1 MQGASQFLEQ
11 SRKTRIQIMTEALK
25 TKCIETCKEK
35 HWFTCA
41 KNIFRNKRINQFFFA
56 CAIRNTLIQGTQ
68 KNKNILIAG
77 PTNCGKSFLLEP
89 LELIFNAFVDPA
101 TSKYASTKLETK
113 EVTFLNDLRWSLECN
128 AWSDLLL
135 LEGQTFNLLCPK
147 IQFAAD
153 LLIDRSD
160 TLSIFE
166 TIKSSVKYVGK
177 FNLQDEKE
185 TDLMASRWQMFS
197 FNH

>member
-1 MQGASQFLEQ
+1 MPE
-11 SRKTRIQIMTEALK
+11 TLK
-25 TKCIETCKEK
+25 TKCNETCKEK
-35 HWFTCA
+35 HWLTCA
-41 KNIFRNKRINQFFFA
+41 KNILRNKRINQFFFA
-56 CAIRNTLIQGTQ
+56 CVIRNTLIQGTQ
-68 KNKNILIAG
+68 KNKNILIVG
-77 PTNCGKSFLLEP
+77 PTNCGNSFLLEP
-89 LELIFNAFVDPA
+89 LELIFKAFVNPA
-101 TSKYASTKLETK
+101 TSNYAWTKLETK
-113 EVTFLNDLRWSLECN
+113 EVTFLNDLRWSPECI

-166 TIKSSVKYVGK
+166 TSKSSEKYVGK

-185 TDLMASRWQMFS
+185 TDIMASRWQMFS
-197 FNH
+197 FNI